1 MSNDRWITLDVRFR
15 LAMILGPTFGHRV
28 PNPPPHCRS
37 RPIRLNDSESRPS
50 PYKPPPTQIPREHRQ
65 TATYLSKRLAAEGLR
80 PVSKYGQNFLIDLN
94 LVDLIARSAEL
105 RPTDVVLEIGTGVG
119 SLTTRL
125 ADAAGAV
132 LSVEID
138 ANLHRMAGDELA
150 GRQNVKLLQGDALK
164 NKNTLR
170 SDLMEHIRDAK
181 ARLGPYSRFLL
192 VANLP
197 YNVATPIIGNL
208 LHETPPPDAMVVTI
222 QKELADRIVAGPAT
236 KDYGALSIWIQS
248 QCRAEIVRVL
258 SPNVFWP
265 RPNVHSAIIRL
276 DLEPARRAQLGD
288 LNYYHS
294 MIRALFFHRRKFL
307 RSVVVSAMKE
317 RMEKPQVD
325 EVLAGLGHGPTA
337 RAEELSIDKIS
348 ELVLA
353 LHRAEFPSPPSP

>member
-1 MSNDRWITLDVRFR
+1 MND
-15 LAMILGPTFGHRV
+15 P
-28 PNPPPHCRS
+28 
-37 RPIRLNDSESRPS
+37 ESRPS
-50 PYKPPPTQIPREHRQ
+50 PDKRLPPPIPTEHRQ

-138 ANLHRMAGDELA
+138 TNLHRMAGDELA
-150 GRQNVKLLQGDALK
+150 GRSNVKLLQGDALK

-181 ARLGPYSRFLL
+181 ARLGPYARFLL

-208 LHETPPPDAMVVTI
+208 LHETPPPDVMVVTI
-222 QKELADRIVAGPAT
+222 QKELADRIVASPAT
-236 KDYGALSIWIQS
+236 RDYGALSIWIQS
-248 QCRAEIVRVL
+248 QCRPEIVRVL

-265 RPNVHSAIIRL
+265 RPKVHSAILRIDL
-276 DLEPARRAQLGD
+276 DHQRRAELGD
-288 LNYYHS
+288 LDYFHQ
-294 MIRALFFHRRKFL
+294 MIRALFFHRRKYL
-307 RSVVVSAMKE
+307 RSVVISAMKD
-317 RMEKPQVD
+317 RLEKSQVD
-325 EVLAGLGHGPTA
+325 DLLAQLGHGPTA
-337 RAEELSIDKIS
+337 RAEELSISQIS
-348 ELVLA
+348 QLVTAIRKVKL
-353 LHRAEFPSPPSP
+353 PS